1 MAGEGKVLRALVVED
16 REDDALLL
24 VRLLQRE
31 GYAVRWRR
39 VDGREALREAL
50 EGEPWDV
57 VLCDFRMPRFD
68 ARQALQVVRAHDP
81 DMPFVVVSGTVGE
94 DVAAEMMRAG
104 ANDYVMKDNLTRLP
118 AAVTRELREADERR
132 ARRWAEAQ
140 LRRLS
145 LAVEQGPG
153 IVIVT
158 NAEGRV
164 EYVNRRF
171 TEVTG
176 FEPQDVVGTP
186 AYLLA
191 EPLDPSARAAL
202 QEALGSGAWWRGE
215 ALARRK
221 DGSTFFAVFTVSAVR
236 EPDGRVVHHVVIAE
250 DVTPLKE
257 AEARERELR
266 RKLERQLGRL
276 KALRTVDIA
285 ITASLDLRVVLDV
298 ILDQVTTE
306 LGLDA
311 ASVLLRDGGPAL
323 RVVAAR
329 GLGEERTRPVAAAGE
344 VGRAVLGG
352 ERVQVS
358 DLREASGTRE
368 RALAEAGF
376 VGYCALP
383 LVAKGTVLGALE
395 VLSTQRLPE
404 DPEWWSFLDALA
416 GQLAVAVDNAR
427 LVEGLRRANLEL
439 QLAYDATLEGWSRAL
454 DLRDRDTEGHT
465 QRVAELTVRLARAV
479 GVPEPELVHVRRG
492 ALLHDIGKLGIPDGI
507 LLKPGPLT
515 EEEWAVMRQHP
526 EYAYRWLSGI
536 EFLRPALDIP
546 YCHHE
551 RWDGAGYPRG
561 LKGEEIPLA
570 ARIFAVVDVF
580 DALTSD
586 RPYREAWSQEE
597 AVRYIREQAGVQFDP
612 RVVETFLELVA
623 RGEWP

>member
-57 VLCDFRMPRFD
+57 VLCDFRMPGFD
-68 ARQALQVVRAHDP
+68 ARQALEVVRAHDP

-94 DVAAEMMRAG
+94 DVAVEMMRAG

-479 GVPEPELVHVRRG
+479 GVPEPDLVHVRRG

-597 AVRYIREQAGVQFDP
+597 AVRYIRGQAGVQFDP

>member
-57 VLCDFRMPRFD
+57 VLCDFRMPGFD
-68 ARQALQVVRAHDP
+68 ARQALEVVRAHDP

-94 DVAAEMMRAG
+94 DVAVEMMRAG

-479 GVPEPELVHVRRG
+479 GVPEPDLVHVRRG

>member
-1 MAGEGKVLRALVVED
+1 VAGEGKVLRALVVED

-57 VLCDFRMPRFD
+57 VLCDFRMPGFD
-68 ARQALQVVRAHDP
+68 ARQALEVVRAHDP

-94 DVAAEMMRAG
+94 DVAVEMMRAG

-479 GVPEPELVHVRRG
+479 GVPEPDLVHVRRG

>member
-1 MAGEGKVLRALVVED
+1 VAGEGKVLRALVVEN

-57 VLCDFRMPRFD
+57 VLCDFRMPGFD
-68 ARQALQVVRAHDP
+68 ARQALEVVRAHDP

-94 DVAAEMMRAG
+94 DVAVEMMRAG

-479 GVPEPELVHVRRG
+479 GVPEPDLVHVLRG

>member
-1 MAGEGKVLRALVVED
+1 VAGEGKVLRALVVED

-57 VLCDFRMPRFD
+57 VLCDFRMPGFD
-68 ARQALQVVRAHDP
+68 ARQALEVVRAHDP

-94 DVAAEMMRAG
+94 DVAVEMMRAG

-479 GVPEPELVHVRRG
+479 GVPEPDLVHVRRG

-597 AVRYIREQAGVQFDP
+597 AVRYIRGQAGVQFDP